1 MTRIAL
7 IIAFFGGGVA
17 SLFSLFASND
27 YFALIPFPEL
37 AIYLPA
43 LILGLPAMFTLRC
56 FPTSIIV
63 LACSALPFASL
74 FHVAA
79 NDFERG
85 LFICA
90 TIATTIP
97 VACLIIKSGE
107 LRLCASAFVLGSL
120 VNLGYIVAISGTGG
134 FGRLG
139 AAETVE
145 HGAVSNANGFGGQ
158 MAVAAILAV
167 TILLRDGK
175 KTRDRS
181 SSPSLSLLAVSTV
194 GLLYLAVLLSGSR
207 GAIIS
212 LSCASLVILFG
223 GKMTIHRLMAMLMAV
238 LLGGAAIVAEAGFLS
253 TAFARFGDNS
263 TLMTMGDR
271 LPIWEAALEAFG
283 DHRWTGVGTGGVEQ
297 TLAQYMI
304 DLQGAHFDEFGIS
317 RKSSHNAYIEW
328 ILSMGLPGAFLGIF
342 ALVKAAKAAIR
353 LDRMESVSL
362 RRALL
367 LYCFVFGITI
377 VLFRE
382 LYWVP
387 AGSLL
392 FAVLSM
398 NMPKAHATQSPNMEC
413 RSVNNH
419 SRASD
424 RFTKRVVAPNSRLAE
439 LTPVNAERTG

>member
-181 SSPSLSLLAVSTV
+181 SSPSLSFLAVSTV

-271 LPIWEAALEAFG
+271 LPIWEAAIEAFR
-283 DHRWTGVGTGGVEQ
+283 DNRWTGVGTGGVEQ
-297 TLAQYMI
+297 ILAQYMV
-304 DLQGAHFDEFGIS
+304 DLEGAHHDEFGIS
-317 RKSSHNAYIEW
+317 RKSCTQRLHRMVAVGRAPRSLSWGYFYCSKRAKRRFVLTGLNQSRCDEHCCCTVWYSASQSCCFENCIGFPLAAYYLQYSRVLLRTCLASRR
-328 ILSMGLPGAFLGIF
+328 ILW
-342 ALVKAAKAAIR
+342 
-353 LDRMESVSL
+353 
-362 RRALL
+362 
-367 LYCFVFGITI
+367 C
-377 VLFRE
+377 
-382 LYWVP
+382 
-387 AGSLL
+387 
-392 FAVLSM
+392 
-398 NMPKAHATQSPNMEC
+398 
-413 RSVNNH
+413 
-419 SRASD
+419 
-424 RFTKRVVAPNSRLAE
+424 
-439 LTPVNAERTG
+439 